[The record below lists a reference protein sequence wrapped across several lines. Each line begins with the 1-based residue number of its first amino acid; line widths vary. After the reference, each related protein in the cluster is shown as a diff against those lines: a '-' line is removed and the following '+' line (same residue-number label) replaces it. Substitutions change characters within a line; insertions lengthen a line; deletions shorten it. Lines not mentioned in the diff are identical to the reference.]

1 MLVRLKRGLHRV
13 EGSLSRPFHSRGRK
27 REWDGLKSLIGILDQ
42 RVDTFGPLVSAVAKL
57 AECIE
62 VFDDQARARKEYGKI
77 RVDLDELFQILAG
90 YLGETPPLEATK
102 GRATNLARGIDMEIE
117 PLLRKKGG
125 EPKRDKKLVQ
135 ERVGEVLQGYIR
147 LRVLLARFVLNEST
161 KLWELPDQD
170 TQLDRLPRPVA
181 AWYSSSGPNL
191 PKRNGCTANT
201 RVDVLEQLREWSSY
215 NSHPRLYWLNGTA
228 GTGKTVIAYSFCE
241 YLDTSGKLA
250 ASFFCTR
257 RLAECRDANTILPSI
272 SHQLSTFSRPF
283 RHAISGV
290 ISQDVDVRALPVEK
304 QFESLIAAPLRQVGH
319 TFPAGVVVVIDAL
332 DECEDD
338 DKVDQILK
346 ALLTQAPGLPI
357 KFLVTSRPE
366 PKTARRMQSK
376 QIDDV
381 FLERCLDKLDPSTVR
396 EDVKTYI
403 GAELAVANPSASDL
417 DRLAELSSLSFGHAE
432 SFVRYILRGYSSK
445 GTEGIERMRRLVDVP
460 ITPQGD
466 DDERIDPKYT
476 ALLEAALETDTVG
489 DSDQA
494 ETTLALRTVVCA
506 QEPLT
511 VDALAG
517 LLGLDARKLTLHT
530 LRSLWPVLEITET
543 SGLVTPWHTSFMK
556 YLLDQR
562 RSGRFYCDSKEH
574 NAWFAQTCFDLIK
587 APPSLSEGHASETLP
602 DRGGLTAD
610 ESSKMDAPELVYACR
625 YWATHLELAGRS
637 KSSVVEKLKQ
647 GLDAFTPAR
656 IDFFYRIL
664 IQKRLD
670 SDAVQSSGVNGM
682 HILRTVIWAKR
693 PLTVRD
699 ISDLLRIE
707 NPNPVDSLS
716 PLLQVSDTEQR
727 VTILHNSLS
736 RYLLDAR
743 RSGEFYCDTR
753 QHNSWLA
760 QTCLDRI
767 KMQTPSFNICNL
779 PSSYLFDRE
788 VPDLERRIQ
797 DAISPGLLYA
807 CQYWGAH
814 LAASSA
820 SETVFEAINEFL
832 STRLLLW
839 MEILNLKG
847 QILDGI
853 HILVR
858 LLRWLQKNECS
869 NNLQQLAYDAR
880 RFMTAFSHSS
890 ASKSTP
896 HIYISML
903 PFWPQNLPVS
913 TYYLPKVPGLASVT
927 GSGTRLGNPDLVTT
941 INVDDL
947 VSCVAY
953 SPNGAYILSDS
964 GDNLIRFWD
973 AHTGQL
979 VGQPLEGHP
988 DGVTSVAFAPDGAHV
1003 VSGSVDGSIRIW
1015 NARTRQPV
1023 GETLEGHTDV
1033 VTSVA
1038 YSPNGA
1044 SIASGSEDET
1054 IRIWNARTRQPVGEP
1069 LQGHNSL
1076 VNSVAYSPNGAYLV
1090 SCSEDIRIWDV
1101 RSRQL
1106 VGRPFGRDMG
1116 RITCVAYS
1124 RDGAHV
1130 AANSSSWDI
1139 RIWDTR
1145 TAQCVGRIE
1154 EHVGRVTALAYSPD
1168 GRYIV
1173 SGSQDK
1179 TVRICDARTGQP
1191 LGQPLEG
1198 HTSWITSVAYSP
1210 DGAYVVSASADNTI
1224 CVWAAQIKQLVDHPR
1239 TNVTKTNLVP
1249 KQSSSVKGPL
1259 SDGWTLDDQGWVIV
1273 GQRRLVWVPSHL
1285 RDMLEL
1291 AEKTMPVSHDRSFQI
1306 DLNGAALGEEWQR
1319 CFDVNPVS

>member
-13 EGSLSRPFHSRGRK
+13 EGSLSRPFHGRGRK
-27 REWDGLKSLIGILDQ
+27 REWDGLKSLIGVLDQ
-42 RVDTFGPLVSAVAKL
+42 KADMFGPLASAVAKL

-62 VFDDQARARKEYGKI
+62 VFDDQARVRKEYGKI

-90 YLGETPPLEATK
+90 YLGETSPVEATK
-102 GRATNLARGIDMEIE
+102 SRATNLARGIDMEIE
-117 PLLRKKGG
+117 PLLRKKGE

-135 ERVGEVLQGYIR
+135 ERVGEVLRGYIR
-147 LRVLLARFVLNEST
+147 LRALLARFVLNEST
-161 KLWELPDQD
+161 KIWNLPDED
-170 TQLDRLPRPVA
+170 TRLDRLPHPVA
-181 AWYSSSGPNL
+181 TWYSSGPNSQ
-191 PKRNGCTANT
+191 RQNGCIPNT
-201 RVDVLEQLREWSSY
+201 RVNVLEQLQKWSSY
-215 NSHPRLYWLNGTA
+215 NGHPRLYWLNGTA
-228 GTGKTVIAYSFCE
+228 GTGKTALAYSFCE
-241 YLDTSGKLA
+241 CLDTSGKLA

-257 RLAECRDANTILPSI
+257 RLAECCDAHTIFPSI
-272 SHQLSTFSRPF
+272 SYQLSMFSRPF
-283 RHAISGV
+283 RHAISDV
-290 ISQDVDVRALPVEK
+290 ISQDDDVHALSVEK
-304 QFESLIAAPLRQVGH
+304 QFESLIAAPLRRIGH

-332 DECEDD
+332 DECEDED
-338 DKVDQILK
+338 RVDQILN
-346 ALLTQAPGLPI
+346 ALLTQASGLPI

-366 PKTARRMQSK
+366 PKIALRMQSK
-376 QIDDV
+376 QSDDV

-396 EDVKTYI
+396 EDIKTYM
-403 GAELAVANPSASDL
+403 GVELALANPSASDL
-417 DRLAELSSLSFGHAE
+417 DHLAELSERCFGSAE

-445 GTEGIERMRRLVDVP
+445 GTEGIERMRRLLDVP
-460 ITPQGD
+460 ITPQRD
-466 DDERIDPKYT
+466 NDERIDPKYI

-489 DSDQA
+489 DLEQA

-506 QEPLT
+506 QELLT

-517 LLGLDARKLTLHT
+517 LLGLDVRRLTLHT
-530 LRSLWPVLEITET
+530 LRSLWPVPEIAET
-543 SGLVTPWHTSFMK
+543 SGLVTLRHASFTK
-556 YLLDQR
+556 YLLDQK

-587 APPSLSEGHASETLP
+587 APVPLPDSESLP
-602 DRGGLTAD
+602 DRGRLTAD
-610 ESSKMDAPELVYACR
+610 ESPNVDIPAELVYACR
-625 YWATHLELAGRS
+625 YWETHLELAGHS
-637 KSSVVEKLKQ
+637 KSSVAEKLKQ
-647 GLDAFTPAR
+647 GLGAFTPAR
-656 IDFFYRIL
+656 IDLFYRIL
-664 IQKRLD
+664 IQRQLG
-670 SDAVQSSGVNGM
+670 SDAVQSSGIDGM
-682 HILRTVIWAKR
+682 HVIRTVIWAKR
-693 PLTVRD
+693 PLTAQD
-699 ISDLLRIE
+699 ITSLLRIE
-707 NPNPVDSLS
+707 NPNLVDSLS
-716 PLLQVSDTEQR
+716 PLLQISDTDQR

-767 KMQTPSFNICNL
+767 KMQNPSFNVCNL

-814 LAASSA
+814 LAASTA
-820 SETVFEAINEFL
+820 SEVLFEAIHEFL

-839 MEILNLKG
+839 MEILNLKS

-858 LLRWLQKNECS
+858 LLRWLQKTECS
-869 NNLQQLAYDAR
+869 NDLQQLAYDAR
-880 RFMTAFSHSS
+880 RFITAFSHSP
-890 ASKSTP
+890 ASKSTS
-896 HIYISML
+896 HIYVSML
-903 PFWPQNLPVS
+903 PFWPQNSPVS
-913 TYYLPKVPGLASVT
+913 THYLSKAPGLASVI
-927 GSGTRLGNPDLVTT
+927 GSGTRLENPDLVTT

-953 SPNGAYILSDS
+953 SPNGAYIASDS

-973 AHTGQL
+973 AYTGQL

-1023 GETLEGHTDV
+1023 GEPLEGHTDV

-1124 RDGAHV
+1124 PDGAQV

-1154 EHVGRVTALAYSPD
+1154 EHVGRVTALAYSPN
-1168 GRYIV
+1168 GGCIV

-1179 TVRICDARTGQP
+1179 TVRICDARTGHP

-1224 CVWAAQIKQLVDHPR
+1224 RVWAAQIKQLVHNPR
-1239 TNVTKTNLVP
+1239 TDLPKDKLVP
-1249 KQSSSVKGPL
+1249 KHSSSSKGPL
-1259 SDGWTLDDQGWVIV
+1259 SGGWTLDDQGWVIGA

-1285 RDMLEL
+1285 REMLET
-1291 AEKTMPVSHDRSFQI
+1291 AKKTILSSDDRSFQI
-1306 DLNGAALGEEWQR
+1306 DLDGAALGEEWQR
-1319 CFDVNPVS
+1319 SFNANPVS